1 MMMQSNLITSNV
13 FSYLEIIGKQIKEKL
28 LDSHINVTQ
37 IPLTKIVLVVTIITL
52 TQLLRGLF
60 FSIAI
65 KRIKHFT
72 SGTETTL
79 DDELVEILEQ
89 PSGWLIFIAGLW
101 IVQVILAENLKPQVS
116 EMLAKILSLSAI
128 VAVAYI
134 VYRASPLLGEILRK
148 LTLNTQTELD
158 DLLVPYVPRLFQ
170 TVALAVVVL
179 KTSELLLGAS
189 ANALIG
195 LLGGAGI
202 TFGLLLKDII
212 YDWFC
217 TIIIYTDNLYRSG
230 DWVMVDGIDGIVQ
243 VLEIGLRTTKLRLAK
258 WDSIKKIPNS
268 KMITG
273 IVENW
278 SQNPG
283 SEQSFGINL
292 ILKLDGISAEKTAI
306 ICDSLRELPKSIN
319 SLHDQGLIWLDRLE
333 QNARVIN
340 IRVFSNN
347 IDFYEN
353 SCEQLNIDI
362 LSLLEKEGIDTLH
375 LEFRTYLGSYN
386 PTLEKV
392 GKSIN

>member
-1 MMMQSNLITSNV
+1 M
-13 FSYLEIIGKQIKEKL
+13 EIIWKQIKETL
-28 LDSHINVTQ
+28 IDSNITVAQ
-37 IPLTKIVLVVTIITL
+37 IPLTKIVLVLTIITL

-60 FSIAI
+60 FSIILKKI
-65 KRIKHFT
+65 KLLT

-79 DDELVEILEQ
+79 DDELVEIIEQ

-148 LTLNTQTELD
+148 LTLNTKTELD

-179 KTSELLLGAS
+179 KASELLLGAS
-189 ANALIG
+189 ASALIG

-217 TIIIYTDNLYRSG
+217 TIIIYTDNLYRPG
-230 DWVMVDGIDGIVQ
+230 DWVIVEGIDGSVQ
-243 VLEIGLRTTKLRLAK
+243 VLEIGIRTTKLSLAK

-292 ILKLDGISAEKTAI
+292 TLNIDSISAEKTAI
-306 ICDSLRELPKSIN
+306 ICKKIQNLPTSID
-319 SLHDQGLIWLDRLE
+319 SLHDQCFVWLDRLE
-333 QNARVIN
+333 QNARIIN
-340 IRVFSNN
+340 IRAFNN
-347 IDFYEN
+347 NLDLYFDACQE
-353 SCEQLNIDI
+353 LNLAI

-375 LEFRTYLGSYN
+375 LEFITYLESYKQ
-386 PTLEKV
+386 TLERT

>member
-1 MMMQSNLITSNV
+1 M
-13 FSYLEIIGKQIKEKL
+13 EIIWKQIKEKL
-28 LDSHINVTQ
+28 LDSHITVAH
-37 IPLTKIVLVVTIITL
+37 IPLTKIVLVLTIITL

-65 KRIKHFT
+65 KRIKLLT

-79 DDELVEILEQ
+79 DDELVEVLEQ

-148 LTLNTQTELD
+148 LTLNTKTELD

-179 KTSELLLGAS
+179 KASELLLGAS
-189 ANALIG
+189 ASAIVG

-217 TIIIYTDNLYRSG
+217 TIIIYTDNLYRPG
-230 DWVMVDGIDGIVQ
+230 DWVIVEGIDGSVQ
-243 VLEIGLRTTKLRLAK
+243 VLEIGIRTTKLRLAK

-273 IVENW
+273 MVENW

-292 ILKLDGISAEKTAI
+292 ILKIDGISAEKTAI
-306 ICDSLRELPKSIN
+306 VCESLRELPKSIN

-347 IDFYEN
+347 LNFYEKG
-353 SCEQLNIDI
+353 CEQLNIDI
-362 LSLLEKEGIDTLH
+362 LSLLEKEGINTIH
-375 LEFRTYLGSYN
+375 IEFRTYLGSYN
-386 PTLEKV
+386 PTLERAGKV
-392 GKSIN
+392 IN

>member
-1 MMMQSNLITSNV
+1 M
-13 FSYLEIIGKQIKEKL
+13 EIILKQIKETL
-28 LDSHINVTQ
+28 LDSHITIAD
-37 IPLTKIVLVVTIITL
+37 IPLTKIVFVVTIITL

-60 FSIAI
+60 FSIII

-148 LTLNTQTELD
+148 LTLNTKTELD

-179 KTSELLLGAS
+179 KASELLLGAS
-189 ANALIG
+189 ASALIG

-217 TIIIYTDNLYRSG
+217 TIIIYTDNLYRPG
-230 DWVMVDGIDGIVQ
+230 DWVIVEGIDGSVQ
-243 VLEIGLRTTKLRLAK
+243 VLEIGIRSTKLRLAK

-283 SEQSFGINL
+283 TEESFGINL
-292 ILKLDGISAEKTAI
+292 TLQIDSISAEKTAI
-306 ICDSLRELPKSIN
+306 ICEGIQKVPSSIN
-319 SLHDQGLIWLDRLE
+319 SLHDQCFVWLDRLE
-333 QNARVIN
+333 QNARIIN
-340 IRVFSNN
+340 IRAFNN
-347 IDFYEN
+347 NLDLYFDACQE
-353 SCEQLNIDI
+353 LNLAI
-362 LSLLEKEGIDTLH
+362 LALLEKEGIDTLH
-375 LEFRTYLGSYN
+375 LEFRTYLESYKQ
-386 PTLEKV
+386 TLERT

>member
-1 MMMQSNLITSNV
+1 MMMQSNLITSDV

-28 LDSHINVTQ
+28 LDSHITVAH
-37 IPLTKIVLVVTIITL
+37 IPLTKIVLVVIIITL

-65 KRIKHFT
+65 KRIKLLT

-116 EMLAKILSLSAI
+116 EMLAKILNLSAI

-148 LTLNTQTELD
+148 LTLNTKTELD

-179 KTSELLLGAS
+179 KASELLLGAS

-217 TIIIYTDNLYRSG
+217 TIIIYTDNLYRPG
-230 DWVMVDGIDGIVQ
+230 DWVIVEGIDGSVQ
-243 VLEIGLRTTKLRLAK
+243 VLEIGIRTTKLGLAK

-283 SEQSFGINL
+283 IEQSFGINL
-292 ILKLDGISAEKTAI
+292 ILKIDGISSEKTAI
-306 ICDSLRELPKSIN
+306 ICESLRELPKSIN

-347 IDFYEN
+347 LNFYEKG
-353 SCEQLNIDI
+353 CEQLNIDI
-362 LSLLEKEGIDTLH
+362 LSLLEKEGINTIH
-375 LEFRTYLGSYN
+375 IEFRTYLGSYK
-386 PTLEKV
+386 PTLEIAGKV
-392 GKSIN
+392 IN

>member
-1 MMMQSNLITSNV
+1 MQSNLITSDV
-13 FSYLEIIGKQIKEKL
+13 FSDVKILWKQVKEKL
-28 LDSHINVTQ
+28 LDSHITVAH

-65 KRIKHFT
+65 KRIKLLT

-101 IVQVILAENLKPQVS
+101 IVQVILAENLQPQVS

-148 LTLNTQTELD
+148 LTLNTKTELD

-179 KTSELLLGAS
+179 KASELLLGAS
-189 ANALIG
+189 ASALIG

-217 TIIIYTDNLYRSG
+217 TIIIYTDNLYRPG
-230 DWVMVDGIDGIVQ
+230 DWVIVEGIDGSVQ
-243 VLEIGLRTTKLRLAK
+243 VLEVGIRTTKLRLAK
-258 WDSIKKIPNS
+258 WNSIKKIPNS

-283 SEQSFGINL
+283 SEESFGINL
-292 ILKLDGISAEKTAI
+292 TLQIDSISAEKTAI
-306 ICDSLRELPKSIN
+306 ICEKIQKLPSSIN
-319 SLHDQGLIWLDRLE
+319 SLHDQCLVWLDRLE
-333 QNARVIN
+333 QNARIIN
-340 IRVFSNN
+340 IRAFNN
-347 IDFYEN
+347 NLDLYFDACQE
-353 SCEQLNIDI
+353 LNLAI
-362 LSLLEKEGIDTLH
+362 LALLEKEGIDTLH
-375 LEFRTYLGSYN
+375 LEFRTYLENYKQ
-386 PTLEKV
+386 TLEKT

>member
-1 MMMQSNLITSNV
+1 MMMQSNLITSEV
-13 FSYLEIIGKQIKEKL
+13 FSNLEIIGKQIKEKL
-28 LDSHINVTQ
+28 LDSHITVAH
-37 IPLTKIVLVVTIITL
+37 IPLTKIVLVVIIITL

-101 IVQVILAENLKPQVS
+101 MVQVILAENLKPQVS

-148 LTLNTQTELD
+148 LTLNTKTELD

-179 KTSELLLGAS
+179 KASELLLGAS

-217 TIIIYTDNLYRSG
+217 TIIIYTDNLYRPG
-230 DWVMVDGIDGIVQ
+230 DWVMVEGIDGIVQ
-243 VLEIGLRTTKLRLAK
+243 VLEIGIRTTKLRLAK

-292 ILKLDGISAEKTAI
+292 ILKIDGISAEKTAI

-319 SLHDQGLIWLDRLE
+319 SLHDEGLIWLDRLE

-375 LEFRTYLGSYN
+375 LEFRTYLESYKQ
-386 PTLEKV
+386 TLEKT

>member
-1 MMMQSNLITSNV
+1 M
-13 FSYLEIIGKQIKEKL
+13 EIIWKQIKEKL
-28 LDSHINVTQ
+28 LDSHITVAH
-37 IPLTKIVLVVTIITL
+37 IPLTKIVLVVIIITL

-65 KRIKHFT
+65 KRIKLLT
-72 SGTETTL
+72 NGTETTL

-101 IVQVILAENLKPQVS
+101 IVQVILVENIKPQVS
-116 EMLAKILSLSAI
+116 ETLAKILSLSAI
-128 VAVAYI
+128 VTVAYI

-148 LTLNTQTELD
+148 LTLNTKTELD

-179 KTSELLLGAS
+179 KASELLLGAS
-189 ANALIG
+189 ASALIG

-202 TFGLLLKDII
+202 TFGLLVKDII

-217 TIIIYTDNLYRSG
+217 TIIIYTDNLYRPG
-230 DWVMVDGIDGIVQ
+230 DWVMVEGIDGSVQ
-243 VLEIGLRTTKLRLAK
+243 VLEIGIRTTKLRLAK

-278 SQNPG
+278 SQNPA
-283 SEQSFGINL
+283 SEKSFGINL
-292 ILKLDGISAEKTAI
+292 SLKIDSVSAEKTAI
-306 ICDSLRELPKSIN
+306 ICEAIQKVPTSIN
-319 SLHDQGLIWLDRLE
+319 SLHERCFVWLDRLE

-340 IRVFSNN
+340 IRAFNN
-347 IDFYEN
+347 NLDLYFDACHE
-353 SCEQLNIDI
+353 LNLAI

-375 LEFRTYLGSYN
+375 LEFRTYLGSYK
-386 PTLEKV
+386 PTLEIACKV
-392 GKSIN
+392 IS

>member
-1 MMMQSNLITSNV
+1 M
-13 FSYLEIIGKQIKEKL
+13 EIILKQIKEKL
-28 LDSHINVTQ
+28 LDSHITVAH

-128 VAVAYI
+128 VALAYI

-148 LTLNTQTELD
+148 LALNTQTELD

-179 KTSELLLGAS
+179 KASELLLGAS

-217 TIIIYTDNLYRSG
+217 TIIIYTDNLYRPG
-230 DWVMVDGIDGIVQ
+230 DWVMVEGIEGIVQ
-243 VLEIGLRTTKLRLAK
+243 VLEIGIRTTKLRLAK

-292 ILKLDGISAEKTAI
+292 ILKIDGISAAKTAI
-306 ICDSLRELPKSIN
+306 ICESLRELPKSIN
-319 SLHDQGLIWLDRLE
+319 SLHDEGLIWLDGLE

-375 LEFRTYLGSYN
+375 LEFRTYLESYKQ
-386 PTLEKV
+386 TLEK
-392 GKSIN
+392 KW

>member
-1 MMMQSNLITSNV
+1 MMMQSNLITSEV
-13 FSYLEIIGKQIKEKL
+13 FSNLEILGKQIKEKL
-28 LDSHINVTQ
+28 LDSHITVAQ
-37 IPLTKIVLVVTIITL
+37 IPLTKIVIVVAIITL

-72 SGTETTL
+72 RGTDTTL

-148 LTLNTQTELD
+148 LTLNTKTELD

-170 TVALAVVVL
+170 TAALAVVVL
-179 KTSELLLGAS
+179 KASELLLGAS

-217 TIIIYTDNLYRSG
+217 TIVIYTDNLYRPG
-230 DWVMVDGIDGIVQ
+230 DWVMVEGIDGIVQ
-243 VLEIGLRTTKLRLAK
+243 VLEIGIRTTKLRLAK
-258 WDSIKKIPNS
+258 WDSIQKIPNS

-283 SEQSFGINL
+283 SEPSFGINL
-292 ILKLDGISAEKTAI
+292 ILKIDGISAEKTAK

-319 SLHDQGLIWLDRLE
+319 SLNDECLIWLDRLE

-362 LSLLEKEGIDTLH
+362 LSLLEKEEINTLH
-375 LEFRTYLGSYN
+375 LEFRTYLESYKQ
-386 PTLEKV
+386 TWEKT

>member
-1 MMMQSNLITSNV
+1 MMPANLITSEV
-13 FSYLEIIGKQIKEKL
+13 FSELEILGKQIKEKL
-28 LDSHINVTQ
+28 LDSHITVAQ
-37 IPLTKIVLVVTIITL
+37 IPLNKIVLVVAIITL

-72 SGTETTL
+72 SGTDTTL

-101 IVQVILAENLKPQVS
+101 IVQVILAENLNPQVS

-148 LTLNTQTELD
+148 LTLNTKTELD

-170 TVALAVVVL
+170 TAALAVVVL
-179 KTSELLLGAS
+179 KASELLLGAS

-217 TIIIYTDNLYRSG
+217 TIVIYTDNLYRPG
-230 DWVMVDGIDGIVQ
+230 DWVMVEGIDGIVQ
-243 VLEIGLRTTKLRLAK
+243 VLEIGIRTTKLRLAK
-258 WDSIKKIPNS
+258 WDSIQKIPNS

-292 ILKLDGISAEKTAI
+292 ILKIDGISAEKTAI
-306 ICDSLRELPKSIN
+306 ICDSIRELPKSIN
-319 SLHDQGLIWLDRLE
+319 SLHDEGLIWLDRLE

-347 IDFYEN
+347 IDFYEK

-362 LSLLEKEGIDTLH
+362 LSLLEKEGINTLH
-375 LEFRTYLGSYN
+375 LEFRTYLENYKQ
-386 PTLEKV
+386 TLEKT

>member
-1 MMMQSNLITSNV
+1 M
-13 FSYLEIIGKQIKEKL
+13 EIIWKQIKETL
-28 LDSHINVTQ
+28 LDSHITVAH

-65 KRIKHFT
+65 KRIKLLT

-89 PSGWLIFIAGLW
+89 PLGWLIFIGGVW
-101 IVQVILAENLKPQVS
+101 IVQVILAEHIKPQVS

-148 LTLNTQTELD
+148 LTLNTKTELD

-179 KTSELLLGAS
+179 KASELLLGAS
-189 ANALIG
+189 ASALIG

-212 YDWFC
+212 YDWLC
-217 TIIIYTDNLYRSG
+217 TIIIYTDNLYRPG
-230 DWVMVDGIDGIVQ
+230 DWVIVQGIDGSVQ
-243 VLEIGLRTTKLRLAK
+243 VLEIGIRTTKLRLAK

-278 SQNPG
+278 SQNPA
-283 SEQSFGINL
+283 SEESFGINL
-292 ILKLDGISAEKTAI
+292 TLKIDSISAAKTAL
-306 ICDSLRELPKSIN
+306 ICEAIQKEPSSIN
-319 SLHDQGLIWLDRLE
+319 SLHDKCFVWLDRLE

-340 IRVFSNN
+340 IRAFNN
-347 IDFYEN
+347 NRDLYFDACQE
-353 SCEQLNIDI
+353 LNLAI
-362 LSLLEKEGIDTLH
+362 LALLEKEGIDTLH
-375 LEFRTYLGSYN
+375 LEFRTYLESYK
-386 PTLEKV
+386 PTLEKT
-392 GKSIN
+392 GKALN

>member
-1 MMMQSNLITSNV
+1 M
-13 FSYLEIIGKQIKEKL
+13 EIIWKQIKETL
-28 LDSHINVTQ
+28 LDSHITVAH

-60 FSIAI
+60 FSIII

-79 DDELVEILEQ
+79 DDELVAILEQ

-101 IVQVILAENLKPQVS
+101 IVQVILADNLKPQVS

-148 LTLNTQTELD
+148 LALNTQTELD

-179 KTSELLLGAS
+179 KASELLLGAS

-217 TIIIYTDNLYRSG
+217 TIIIYTDNLYRPG
-230 DWVMVDGIDGIVQ
+230 DWVMVEGIDGIVQ
-243 VLEIGLRTTKLRLAK
+243 VLEIGIRTTKLRLAK

-292 ILKLDGISAEKTAI
+292 ILKIDGISAEKTAI
-306 ICDSLRELPKSIN
+306 ICESLRELPKSIN
-319 SLHDQGLIWLDRLE
+319 SLHDEGLIWLERLE
-333 QNARVIN
+333 ENARVIN

-362 LSLLEKEGIDTLH
+362 LSLLEKEGINTLH
-375 LEFRTYLGSYN
+375 LEFRTYLGSDN
-386 PTLEKV
+386 STLERA

>member
-1 MMMQSNLITSNV
+1 M
-13 FSYLEIIGKQIKEKL
+13 EIILKQIKETL
-28 LDSHINVTQ
+28 LDSNITIVD
-37 IPLTKIVLVVTIITL
+37 IPLTKIVLVLTIITL
-52 TQLLRGLF
+52 TQLFRGLF

-65 KRIKHFT
+65 NRIKLLT

-89 PSGWLIFIAGLW
+89 PLGWLIFIAGLW

-134 VYRASPLLGEILRK
+134 VCRASPLLGEILRK

-179 KTSELLLGAS
+179 KASELLLGAS
-189 ANALIG
+189 ASALIG

-217 TIIIYTDNLYRSG
+217 TIIIYTDNLYRPG
-230 DWVMVDGIDGIVQ
+230 DWVIVEGIDGSVQ
-243 VLEIGLRTTKLRLAK
+243 VLEVGIRTTKLRLAK

-306 ICDSLRELPKSIN
+306 ICESLRELPKSIN
-319 SLHDQGLIWLDRLE
+319 SLHDRGLIWLDRLE

-386 PTLEKV
+386 PTLERV

>member
-1 MMMQSNLITSNV
+1 MQSNLITSEV
-13 FSYLEIIGKQIKEKL
+13 FSELEILGKQIKEKL
-28 LDSHINVTQ
+28 LDSHITVAQ
-37 IPLTKIVLVVTIITL
+37 IPLAKIVLVVAILTL

-72 SGTETTL
+72 SGTDTTL

-148 LTLNTQTELD
+148 LTLNTKTELD

-170 TVALAVVVL
+170 TAALAVVVL
-179 KTSELLLGAS
+179 KASELLLGAS

-217 TIIIYTDNLYRSG
+217 TIIIYTDNLYRPG
-230 DWVMVDGIDGIVQ
+230 DWVMVEGIDGIVQ
-243 VLEIGLRTTKLRLAK
+243 VLEIGIRTTKLRLAK
-258 WDSIKKIPNS
+258 WDSIQKIPNS

-292 ILKLDGISAEKTAI
+292 ILKIDGISAEKTAK

-319 SLHDQGLIWLDRLE
+319 SLHDEGLIWLDRLE

-362 LSLLEKEGIDTLH
+362 LSLLEKEGINPLH
-375 LEFRTYLGSYN
+375 LEFRTYLESYKQ
-386 PTLEKV
+386 TWEKT

>member
-1 MMMQSNLITSNV
+1 MMMQSNLITSEV
-13 FSYLEIIGKQIKEKL
+13 FSDVKILWKQVKEKL
-28 LDSHINVTQ
+28 LDSHITVAH

-65 KRIKHFT
+65 KRIKLLT

-148 LTLNTQTELD
+148 LTLNTKTELD

-179 KTSELLLGAS
+179 KASELLLGAS
-189 ANALIG
+189 ASALIG

-217 TIIIYTDNLYRSG
+217 TIIIYTDNLYRPG
-230 DWVMVDGIDGIVQ
+230 DWVMVEGIDGSVQ
-243 VLEIGLRTTKLRLAK
+243 VLEVGIRTTKLRLAK
-258 WDSIKKIPNS
+258 WNSIKKIPNS

-283 SEQSFGINL
+283 SEESFGINL
-292 ILKLDGISAEKTAI
+292 TLQIDSISAEKTAI
-306 ICDSLRELPKSIN
+306 ICEEIQKLPSSIN
-319 SLHDQGLIWLDRLE
+319 SLHDQCLVWLDRLE
-333 QNARVIN
+333 QNARIIN
-340 IRVFSNN
+340 IRAFNN
-347 IDFYEN
+347 NLDLYFDACQE
-353 SCEQLNIDI
+353 LNLAI
-362 LSLLEKEGIDTLH
+362 LALLEKEGIDTLH
-375 LEFRTYLGSYN
+375 LEFRTYLENYKQ
-386 PTLEKV
+386 TWEKT

>member
-1 MMMQSNLITSNV
+1 M
-13 FSYLEIIGKQIKEKL
+13 EIIWKEIQETL
-28 LDSHINVTQ
+28 LDSNINIAH

-65 KRIKHFT
+65 NRIKHFT

-116 EMLAKILSLSAI
+116 ETLGKILSLSAI

-148 LTLNTQTELD
+148 LTLNTKTELD

-179 KTSELLLGAS
+179 KASELLLGAS
-189 ANALIG
+189 ASALIG

-217 TIIIYTDNLYRSG
+217 TIIIYTDNLYRPG
-230 DWVMVDGIDGIVQ
+230 DWVIVEEIDGSVQ
-243 VLEIGLRTTKLRLAK
+243 VLEIGIRTTKLRLAK

-283 SEQSFGINL
+283 SEESFGINL
-292 ILKLDGISAEKTAI
+292 TLKIDSISAEKTSL
-306 ICDSLRELPKSIN
+306 ICEGIQKVPSSIDSLHERCFV
-319 SLHDQGLIWLDRLE
+319 WLERLE
-333 QNARVIN
+333 ENARVIN
-340 IRVFSNN
+340 IRAFNN
-347 IDFYEN
+347 NLDLYFDA
-353 SCEQLNIDI
+353 CQKLNLAI
-362 LSLLEKEGIDTLH
+362 LALLEKEGIDTLH
-375 LEFRTYLGSYN
+375 LEFRTYLESYN
-386 PTLEKV
+386 PT
-392 GKSIN
+392 GKKLVNQ

>member
-1 MMMQSNLITSNV
+1 M
-13 FSYLEIIGKQIKEKL
+13 EIIWKQIKETL
-28 LDSHINVTQ
+28 LDSHITVAH
-37 IPLTKIVLVVTIITL
+37 IPLTKIVLVLTIITL
-52 TQLLRGLF
+52 TQLFRGLF
-60 FSIAI
+60 FSIVI
-65 KRIKHFT
+65 KRIKLLT

-148 LTLNTQTELD
+148 LTLNTKTELD

-179 KTSELLLGAS
+179 KASELLLGAS
-189 ANALIG
+189 ASAIIG

-217 TIIIYTDNLYRSG
+217 TIIIYTDNLYRPG
-230 DWVMVDGIDGIVQ
+230 DWVIVEGIDGSVQ
-243 VLEIGLRTTKLRLAK
+243 VLEIGIRTTKLCLAK

-273 IVENW
+273 MVENW

-292 ILKLDGISAEKTAI
+292 ILKIDGISAEKTAI
-306 ICDSLRELPKSIN
+306 ICESLRELPKSIN

-333 QNARVIN
+333 QNARIIN

-347 IDFYEN
+347 LNFYEKG
-353 SCEQLNIDI
+353 CEQLNIDI
-362 LSLLEKEGIDTLH
+362 LSLLEKEGINTIH
-375 LEFRTYLGSYN
+375 LEFRTYLGSYK
-386 PTLEKV
+386 PTLERA

>member
-1 MMMQSNLITSNV
+1 MMMQSNLITSEV

-28 LDSHINVTQ
+28 LDSHITVAH

-60 FSIAI
+60 FSIII

-72 SGTETTL
+72 RRTETTL

-101 IVQVILAENLKPQVS
+101 IVQVILAENLNPQVS

-134 VYRASPLLGEILRK
+134 VYRTSPLLGEILRK

-179 KTSELLLGAS
+179 KASELLLGAS
-189 ANALIG
+189 ASAIIG

-217 TIIIYTDNLYRSG
+217 TIIIYTDNLYRPG
-230 DWVMVDGIDGIVQ
+230 DWVIVEGIDGIVQ
-243 VLEIGLRTTKLRLAK
+243 VLEIGIRTTKLRLAK

-292 ILKLDGISAEKTAI
+292 ILKIDGISAKKTAI
-306 ICDSLRELPKSIN
+306 ICESLRELPKSIN
-319 SLHDQGLIWLDRLE
+319 SLHDQSLIWLDRLE

-347 IDFYEN
+347 INLYEEG
-353 SCEQLNIDI
+353 CEQLNIDI
-362 LSLLEKEGIDTLH
+362 LSLLEKEGINTIH
-375 LEFRTYLGSYN
+375 IEFRTYLGNYK
-386 PTLEKV
+386 PTLERD

>member
-1 MMMQSNLITSNV
+1 MMMQSNLITSDV
-13 FSYLEIIGKQIKEKL
+13 FSDVKILWKQVKEKL
-28 LDSHINVTQ
+28 LDSHITVAH

-65 KRIKHFT
+65 KRIKLLT

-101 IVQVILAENLKPQVS
+101 IVQVILAENLQPQVS

-148 LTLNTQTELD
+148 LTLNTKTELD

-179 KTSELLLGAS
+179 KASELLLGAS
-189 ANALIG
+189 ASALIG

-217 TIIIYTDNLYRSG
+217 TIIIYTDNLYRPG
-230 DWVMVDGIDGIVQ
+230 DWVIVEGIDGSVQ
-243 VLEIGLRTTKLRLAK
+243 VLEVGIRTTKLRLAK
-258 WDSIKKIPNS
+258 WNSIKKIPNS

-283 SEQSFGINL
+283 SEESFGINL
-292 ILKLDGISAEKTAI
+292 TLQIDSISAEKTAI
-306 ICDSLRELPKSIN
+306 ICEKIQKLPSSIN
-319 SLHDQGLIWLDRLE
+319 SLHDQCLVWLDRLE
-333 QNARVIN
+333 QNARIIN
-340 IRVFSNN
+340 IRAFNN
-347 IDFYEN
+347 NLDLYFDACQE
-353 SCEQLNIDI
+353 LNLAI
-362 LSLLEKEGIDTLH
+362 LALLEKEGIDTLH
-375 LEFRTYLGSYN
+375 LEFRTYLENYKQ
-386 PTLEKV
+386 TLEKT

>member
-1 MMMQSNLITSNV
+1 MMMQSNLIRSEV
-13 FSYLEIIGKQIKEKL
+13 FSELEILGKHIKEKL
-28 LDSHINVTQ
+28 LDSNITIAH

-65 KRIKHFT
+65 KRIKLLT

-101 IVQVILAENLKPQVS
+101 IVQVILAENLQPQVS

-148 LTLNTQTELD
+148 LTLNTKTELD

-170 TVALAVVVL
+170 TAALAVVVL
-179 KTSELLLGAS
+179 KASELLLGAS

-217 TIIIYTDNLYRSG
+217 TIVIYTDNLYRPG
-230 DWVMVDGIDGIVQ
+230 DWVMVEGIDGIVQ
-243 VLEIGLRTTKLRLAK
+243 VLEIGIRTTKLRLAK
-258 WDSIKKIPNS
+258 WDSIQKIPNS

-292 ILKLDGISAEKTAI
+292 ILKIDGISAEKTAR
-306 ICDSLRELPKSIN
+306 ICESLRELPKSIN
-319 SLHDQGLIWLDRLE
+319 SLHDEGLIWLDRLE

-353 SCEQLNIDI
+353 SCEQLNINI

-375 LEFRTYLGSYN
+375 LEFRTYLESYK
-386 PTLEKV
+386 PTWEKT

>member
-1 MMMQSNLITSNV
+1 M
-13 FSYLEIIGKQIKEKL
+13 EIIWKEIQETL
-28 LDSHINVTQ
+28 LDSNINIAH

-60 FSIAI
+60 FSIVI
-65 KRIKHFT
+65 NRIKHFT

-79 DDELVEILEQ
+79 DDELVEIMEQ
-89 PSGWLIFIAGLW
+89 PLGWLIFIAGLW

-148 LTLNTQTELD
+148 LALNTQTELD

-179 KTSELLLGAS
+179 KASELLLGAS
-189 ANALIG
+189 ASALIG

-217 TIIIYTDNLYRSG
+217 TIIIYTDNLYRPG
-230 DWVMVDGIDGIVQ
+230 DWVIIEGIDGSVQ
-243 VLEIGLRTTKLRLAK
+243 ILEIGIRTTKLRLAK

-278 SQNPG
+278 SQNPA
-283 SEQSFGINL
+283 SEESFGINL
-292 ILKLDGISAEKTAI
+292 TLKIDSISAEKTSI
-306 ICDSLRELPKSIN
+306 ICEGIHKIPSSIN
-319 SLHDQGLIWLDRLE
+319 SLHDQCFVWLDRLE
-333 QNARVIN
+333 QNARIIN
-340 IRVFSNN
+340 IRAFNN
-347 IDFYEN
+347 NLDLYFDACQE
-353 SCEQLNIDI
+353 LNLAI
-362 LSLLEKEGIDTLH
+362 LALLEKEGIDNLH
-375 LEFRTYLGSYN
+375 LEFRTYLESYKQ
-386 PTLEKV
+386 TLEIT
-392 GKSIN
+392 GKAIN

>member
-1 MMMQSNLITSNV
+1 MQSNLITSDV
-13 FSYLEIIGKQIKEKL
+13 FSDVEILWKQVKEKL
-28 LDSHINVTQ
+28 LDSHITVAH

-65 KRIKHFT
+65 KRIKLLT

-101 IVQVILAENLKPQVS
+101 IVQVILAENLQPQVS

-148 LTLNTQTELD
+148 LTLNTKTELD

-179 KTSELLLGAS
+179 KASELLLGAS
-189 ANALIG
+189 ASALIG

-217 TIIIYTDNLYRSG
+217 TIIIYTDNLYRPG
-230 DWVMVDGIDGIVQ
+230 DWVMVEGIDGIVQ
-243 VLEIGLRTTKLRLAK
+243 VLEIGIRTTKLRLAK
-258 WDSIKKIPNS
+258 WDSIQKIPNS

-278 SQNPG
+278 SQNPS
-283 SEQSFGINL
+283 SEPSFGINL
-292 ILKLDGISAEKTAI
+292 ILKIDGISAEKTAK
-306 ICDSLRELPKSIN
+306 ICESLRELPKSIN
-319 SLHDQGLIWLDRLE
+319 SLHDEGLIWLDRLE

-362 LSLLEKEGIDTLH
+362 LSLLEKEGINTLH
-375 LEFRTYLGSYN
+375 LEFRTYLESYKQ
-386 PTLEKV
+386 TWEKT